1 MRRPLLG
8 LLLASTVLASTS
20 LSARPALAD
29 PPPAPLVPSAAPPSY
44 APMPAAPWAA
54 PLAGT
59 ERRSSGAMVGGILL
73 SSLGAIGMGIGTA
86 IYVDSAA
93 DCSNNFDNGFGRPDC
108 SGSEGKLVGM
118 TVLLTS
124 AVGVAIGVPLWI
136 YGAEKIAIPPS
147 EQPIRE
153 VSVRVGPGSATLHVS
168 F

>member
-20 LSARPALAD
+20 LPARPALAD

-44 APMPAAPWAA
+44 TPTPAAPWAA

-59 ERRSSGAMVGGILL
+59 RRRSSAAMIGGIFLT
-73 SSLGAIGMGIGTA
+73 SLGALGMGIGTGV
-86 IYVDSAA
+86 YVDAA
-93 DCSNNFDNGFGRPDC
+93 DCSPSIDNGFGRVRC
-108 SGSEGKLVGM
+108 SSNEGKLVGM
-118 TVLLTS
+118 TLLLSS

-136 YGAEKIAIPPS
+136 YGAEKTIIPPD
-147 EQPIRE
+147 EQPLIHE
-153 VSVRVGPGSATLHVS
+153 VSVRVGPASAALHIS